1 MKVTIRELS
10 NSRPALN
17 DLGSKPMKAS
27 TAHYVSK
34 AIVAI
39 NRALEPFDITQNKLI
54 EEYKAKIVGGQIIF
68 AEEGDE
74 DKFIEELR
82 PVRDEEVELTVQKIS
97 IKKLGNIQIAPGTFV
112 MLDWLLED

>member
-10 NSRPALN
+10 DSRPALR

-34 AIVAI
+34 AIIAV
-39 NRALEPFDITQNKLI
+39 NRALEPFDMTQNKLI
-54 EEYKAKIVGGQIIF
+54 EESGAKVVGGQVIF
-68 AEEGDE
+68 TEEDDE
-74 DKFIEELR
+74 AKFIKELR
-82 PVRDEEVELTVQKIS
+82 PVRNEEVELKVDKIS

-112 MLDWLLED
+112 MLDWLLEE

>member
-10 NSRPALN
+10 DSRPALR

-34 AIVAI
+34 AIIAVT
-39 NRALEPFDITQNKLI
+39 RALEPFDMTQEKLI
-54 EEYKAKIVGGQIIF
+54 EKYEAKVVGGQIIF
-68 AEEGDE
+68 PKEDEEV
-74 DKFIEELR
+74 KFIEELK
-82 PVRDEEVELTVQKIS
+82 PVRDEEVELEVQKIS